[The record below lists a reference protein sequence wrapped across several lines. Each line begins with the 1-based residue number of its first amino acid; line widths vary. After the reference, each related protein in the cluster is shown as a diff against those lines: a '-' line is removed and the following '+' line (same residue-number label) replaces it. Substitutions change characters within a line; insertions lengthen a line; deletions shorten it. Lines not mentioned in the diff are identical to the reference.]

1 MQDAW
6 LSKFA
11 EWTQTPLY
19 LRYAEELN
27 LEREALLMRGKENFN
42 PHVLSELKGFDQAA
56 SFFQRA
62 VDTLRERNKPNEDT
76 DEPEQNF

>member
-11 EWTQTPLY
+11 EFTATDLY
-19 LRYAEELN
+19 AKFFDELR
-27 LEREALLMRGKENFN
+27 LEREALLMSGKKSRD
-42 PHVLSELKGFDQAA
+42 PHYLSMLEGFDQAA

-62 VDTLRERNKPNEDT
+62 VDTLRERNKTQEDN

>member
-11 EWTQTPLY
+11 EFTQTDLY
-19 LRYAEELN
+19 KRFVEELN
-27 LEREALLMRGKENFN
+27 LEREALLMRGKEN
-42 PHVLSELKGFDQAA
+42 PSASVLSELKGFDQAA

-62 VDTLRERNKPNEDT
+62 VDTLH
-76 DEPEQNF
+76 EQNQPKEDDNDLKQDF